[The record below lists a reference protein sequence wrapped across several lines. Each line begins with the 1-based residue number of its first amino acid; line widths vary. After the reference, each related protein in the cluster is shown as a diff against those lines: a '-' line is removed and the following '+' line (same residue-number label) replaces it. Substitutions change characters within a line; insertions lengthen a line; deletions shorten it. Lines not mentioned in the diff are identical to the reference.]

1 MYILDDFGKESII
14 LENYKPL
21 PSLKILNND
30 NIFEKSYEVYFGRNA
45 PLSVIL
51 LSYAKEIKEL
61 LGDPKQKY
69 DFKNK
74 SFVNKIKNINEN
86 YGAQIATEL
95 NVEKCTLNIILDK
108 EVNACCL
115 PLITCFDNR
124 PLDKDGNPIDGK
136 IDLDKYVD
144 IENIVQTKTGY
155 KFKDSK
161 NKLLLINV
169 NIGMIWIGNEEEIAA
184 IICHELGHC
193 FQQGIFGSIK
203 NYSDILYRQEITN
216 LNKRFNYF
224 IKDNDTNF
232 WKIVKLLFP
241 LPGFFK
247 LFSYLISFIFQP
259 NILNFNIFNKLN
271 LFIHK
276 TLLNRVVDEKRFM
289 TKDVIA
295 KIDNNEKDDDGMIAK
310 TNNNLFYN
318 DLDREQEIE
327 GETNDIYKSYQ
338 KIDLYK
344 ETKTSKFI
352 QWKIDAWKFFTALA
366 LDIDNKQSNFFE
378 FISLSRFAK
387 KNYTKEIFYRKYE
400 YFADIFTSAYGFGP
414 SMYKN
419 ISREETNIN
428 KYITDK
434 VYNRG
439 IYKIPF
445 VKAMAIYSQYK
456 RDRDLA
462 MMDEHGEAYERAS
475 AMYTNLLNEIKTNSD
490 LTPAQKKAIEND
502 LKIYK
507 KIDEEYYEQNKKDGC
522 LYKVYNKMLAKKAT
536 TKSDKVENLI
546 LGPIL
551 EVAKEN
557 Q

>member
-1 MYILDDFGKESII
+1 MDILDDFGKESII

-21 PSLKILNND
+21 PSLKILNSNS
-30 NIFEKSYEVYFGRNA
+30 IFEKSNEVYFGRTA
-45 PLSVIL
+45 PLSIIL
-51 LSYAKEIKEL
+51 LSYAKEVKKL
-61 LGDPKQKY
+61 LGDPKKKY

-74 SFVNKIKNINEN
+74 SFVNEIKNMNEN

-95 NVEKCTLNIILDK
+95 NVEKCTLNIVLDK

-136 IDLDKYVD
+136 VDLDKYVD
-144 IENIVQTKTGY
+144 IENIIQTKNGY

-161 NKLLLINV
+161 NKLLLINI
-169 NIGMIWIGNEEEIAA
+169 NIGMIWVGNEEEIAA

-203 NYSDILYRQEITN
+203 NYSDLLYRQEIRN
-216 LNKRFNYF
+216 LDKRFNYF
-224 IKDNDTNF
+224 IRDNDTNF

-259 NILNFNIFNKLN
+259 NILNFNIFNKMN

-276 TLLNRVVDEKRFM
+276 TLLTRVVDEKRFM
-289 TKDVIA
+289 TKDVVE
-295 KIDNNEKDDDGMIAK
+295 KIDGNGKDANEMIAK
-310 TNNNLFYN
+310 ASNNLAYN

-327 GETNDIYKSYQ
+327 DETNDIYKSYK

-344 ETKTSKFI
+344 ETKTTKFT
-352 QWKIDAWKFFTALA
+352 QWKIDVWKFFTALA
-366 LDIDNKQSNFFE
+366 LDIDNKQTNFFE

-387 KNYTKEIFYRKYE
+387 KNYTKEVFYRKYE
-400 YFADIFTSAYGFGP
+400 YFADIFASAYGFGP

-419 ISREETNIN
+419 ISREETNTN
-428 KYITDK
+428 KFIAEE
-434 VYNRG
+434 VYSRG

-445 VKAMAIYSQYK
+445 IKAIAIYNQYK

-462 MMDEHGEAYERAS
+462 MTDEHGEAYERAS

-522 LYKVYNKMLAKKAT
+522 LYKAYNKMLAKKVT
-536 TKSDKVENLI
+536 TKSDKVEDLI

>member
-1 MYILDDFGKESII
+1 MNILDDFGKESII
-14 LENYKPL
+14 LENYKSL
-21 PSLKILNND
+21 PSLKILNSNS
-30 NIFEKSYEVYFGRNA
+30 IFEKSNEVYFGRNT
-45 PLSVIL
+45 PLSIIL
-51 LSYAKEIKEL
+51 LSYAKEVKQL

-69 DFKNK
+69 NFKNK
-74 SFVNKIKNINEN
+74 SFVDKIKNTNEK
-86 YGAQIATEL
+86 YGAQIATEI
-95 NVEKCTLNIILDK
+95 NAEKCVLNIVLDDDF
-108 EVNACCL
+108 NASSL
-115 PLITCFDNR
+115 LLITCFDNR

-144 IENIVQTKTGY
+144 IENIIQTKNGY

-161 NKLLLINV
+161 NKLLSINI
-169 NIGMIWIGNEEEIAA
+169 NIGTIWFGNEEEIAA

-193 FQQGIFGSIK
+193 FQQGVFGSIK
-203 NYSDILYRQEITN
+203 NYSDLLYKQEIAN
-216 LNKRFNYF
+216 LNKRFDYF
-224 IKDNDTNF
+224 IKSNDTLF

-247 LFSYLISFIFQP
+247 LFSYIVSFLFQP
-259 NILNFNIFNKLN
+259 NILNFNIFNKMN

-289 TKDVIA
+289 TKDIIDKINNGDKSANKMMRIA
-295 KIDNNEKDDDGMIAK
+295 SSNLVYDDI
-310 TNNNLFYN
+310 
-318 DLDREQEIE
+318 DREQEIE
-327 GETNDIYKSYQ
+327 DESNDIYESYQ
-338 KIDLYK
+338 EIDLSK
-344 ETKTSKFI
+344 KNKTSKFT
-352 QWKIDAWKFFTALA
+352 QFKIDVWKFFIALA

-378 FISLSRFAK
+378 FVSLSRFAK

-400 YFADIFTSAYGFGP
+400 YFADIFASAYGFGP

-419 ISREETNIN
+419 ISREETNNN
-428 KYITDK
+428 KFIDGLYS
-434 VYNRG
+434 RG

-462 MMDEHGEAYERAS
+462 MIDDHGEAYERAS

-490 LTPAQKKAIEND
+490 LTPAQKKAIEID

-522 LYKVYNKMLAKKAT
+522 LYKAYNKMLAKKIT
-536 TKSDKVENLI
+536 TKSDKVEDLI

>member
-1 MYILDDFGKESII
+1 MNILDDFGKESII

-21 PSLKILNND
+21 PSLKILNSNS
-30 NIFEKSYEVYFGRNA
+30 IFEKSNEVYFGRNA
-45 PLSVIL
+45 PLSIIL
-51 LSYAKEIKEL
+51 LSYAKEVKQL

-69 DFKNK
+69 NFKNK
-74 SFVNKIKNINEN
+74 SFVDKIKNTNEK
-86 YGAQIATEL
+86 YGAQIATEI
-95 NVEKCTLNIILDK
+95 NAEKCVLNIVLDDDF
-108 EVNACCL
+108 NASSL
-115 PLITCFDNR
+115 LLITCFDNR

-144 IENIVQTKTGY
+144 IENIIQTKNGY

-161 NKLLLINV
+161 NKLLSINI
-169 NIGMIWIGNEEEIAA
+169 NIGTIWFGNEEEIAA

-203 NYSDILYRQEITN
+203 NYSDLLYKQEITN
-216 LNKRFNYF
+216 LNKRFDYF
-224 IKDNDTNF
+224 IKSNDTLF

-247 LFSYLISFIFQP
+247 LFSYIVSFLFQP
-259 NILNFNIFNKLN
+259 NILNFNIFNKMN

-289 TKDVIA
+289 TKDIIDKINNDDKSANKMMRIA
-295 KIDNNEKDDDGMIAK
+295 SSNLVCDDI
-310 TNNNLFYN
+310 
-318 DLDREQEIE
+318 DREQEIE
-327 GETNDIYKSYQ
+327 DESNDIYESYQ
-338 KIDLYK
+338 EIDLSK
-344 ETKTSKFI
+344 KNKTSKFT
-352 QWKIDAWKFFTALA
+352 QFKIDVWKFFIALA

-378 FISLSRFAK
+378 FVSLSRFAK

-400 YFADIFTSAYGFGP
+400 YFADIFASAYGFGP

-419 ISREETNIN
+419 ISREETNNN
-428 KYITDK
+428 KFIDGLYS
-434 VYNRG
+434 RG

-462 MMDEHGEAYERAS
+462 MIDDHGEAYERAS

-490 LTPAQKKAIEND
+490 LTPAQKKAIEID

-522 LYKVYNKMLAKKAT
+522 LYKAYNKMLAKKIT
-536 TKSDKVENLI
+536 TKSDKVEDLI

>member
-1 MYILDDFGKESII
+1 MNILDDFGKESII
-14 LENYKPL
+14 LENYKSL
-21 PSLKILNND
+21 PSLKILNSNS
-30 NIFEKSYEVYFGRNA
+30 IFEKSNEVYFGRNA
-45 PLSVIL
+45 PLSIIL
-51 LSYAKEIKEL
+51 LSYAKEVKQL

-69 DFKNK
+69 NFKNK
-74 SFVNKIKNINEN
+74 SFVDKIKNTNEK
-86 YGAQIATEL
+86 YGAQIATEI
-95 NVEKCTLNIILDK
+95 NAEKCVLNIVLDDDF
-108 EVNACCL
+108 NASSL
-115 PLITCFDNR
+115 LLITCFDNR

-144 IENIVQTKTGY
+144 IENIIQTKNGY

-161 NKLLLINV
+161 NKLLSINI
-169 NIGMIWIGNEEEIAA
+169 NIGTIWFGNEEEIAA

-203 NYSDILYRQEITN
+203 NYSDLLYKQEIAN
-216 LNKRFNYF
+216 LNKRFDYF
-224 IKDNDTNF
+224 IKSNDTLF

-247 LFSYLISFIFQP
+247 LFSYIVSFLFQP
-259 NILNFNIFNKLN
+259 NILNFNIFNKMN

-289 TKDVIA
+289 TKDIIDKINNDDKSANKMMRIA
-295 KIDNNEKDDDGMIAK
+295 SSNLVYDDI
-310 TNNNLFYN
+310 
-318 DLDREQEIE
+318 DREQEIE
-327 GETNDIYKSYQ
+327 DESNDIYESYQ
-338 KIDLYK
+338 EIDLSK
-344 ETKTSKFI
+344 KNETSKFT
-352 QWKIDAWKFFTALA
+352 QFKIDVWKFFIALA

-378 FISLSRFAK
+378 FVSLSRFAK

-400 YFADIFTSAYGFGP
+400 YFADIFASAYGFGP

-419 ISREETNIN
+419 ISREETNNN
-428 KYITDK
+428 KFIDGLYS
-434 VYNRG
+434 RG

-462 MMDEHGEAYERAS
+462 MIDDHGEAYERAS

-490 LTPAQKKAIEND
+490 LTPAQKKAIEID

-522 LYKVYNKMLAKKAT
+522 LYKAYNKMLAKKIT
-536 TKSDKVENLI
+536 TKSDKVEDLI

>member
-1 MYILDDFGKESII
+1 MNILDDFGKESII

-21 PSLKILNND
+21 PSLKILNSNS
-30 NIFEKSYEVYFGRNA
+30 IFEKSNEVYFGRNA
-45 PLSVIL
+45 PLSIIL
-51 LSYAKEIKEL
+51 LSYAKEVKQL

-69 DFKNK
+69 NFKNK
-74 SFVNKIKNINEN
+74 SFVDKIKNTNEK
-86 YGAQIATEL
+86 YGAQIATEI
-95 NVEKCTLNIILDK
+95 NAEKCVLNIVLDDDF
-108 EVNACCL
+108 NASSL
-115 PLITCFDNR
+115 LLITCFDNR

-144 IENIVQTKTGY
+144 IENIIQTKNGY

-161 NKLLLINV
+161 NKLLSINI
-169 NIGMIWIGNEEEIAA
+169 NIGTIWFGNEEEIAA

-203 NYSDILYRQEITN
+203 NYSDLLYKQEIAN
-216 LNKRFNYF
+216 LNKRFDYF
-224 IKDNDTNF
+224 IKSNDTLF

-247 LFSYLISFIFQP
+247 LFSYIVSFLFQP
-259 NILNFNIFNKLN
+259 NILNFNIFNKMN

-289 TKDVIA
+289 TKDIIDKINNDDKSANKMMRIA
-295 KIDNNEKDDDGMIAK
+295 SSNLVCDDI
-310 TNNNLFYN
+310 
-318 DLDREQEIE
+318 DREQEIE
-327 GETNDIYKSYQ
+327 DESNDIYESYQ
-338 KIDLYK
+338 EIDLSK
-344 ETKTSKFI
+344 KNKTSKFT
-352 QWKIDAWKFFTALA
+352 QFKIDVWKFFIALA

-378 FISLSRFAK
+378 FVSLSRFAK

-400 YFADIFTSAYGFGP
+400 YFADIFASAYGFGP

-419 ISREETNIN
+419 ISREETNNN
-428 KYITDK
+428 KFIDGLYS
-434 VYNRG
+434 RG

-462 MMDEHGEAYERAS
+462 MIDDHGEAYERAS

-490 LTPAQKKAIEND
+490 LTPAQKKAIEID

-522 LYKVYNKMLAKKAT
+522 LYKAYNKMLAKKIT
-536 TKSDKVENLI
+536 TKSDKVEDLI

>member
-1 MYILDDFGKESII
+1 MNILDDFGKESII

-21 PSLKILNND
+21 PSLKILNSNS
-30 NIFEKSYEVYFGRNA
+30 IFEKSNEVYFGRNT
-45 PLSVIL
+45 PLSIIL
-51 LSYAKEIKEL
+51 LSYAKEVKQL

-69 DFKNK
+69 NFKNK
-74 SFVNKIKNINEN
+74 SFVDKIKNTNEK
-86 YGAQIATEL
+86 YGAQIATEI
-95 NVEKCTLNIILDK
+95 NAEKCVLNIVLDDDF
-108 EVNACCL
+108 NASSL
-115 PLITCFDNR
+115 LLITCFDNR

-144 IENIVQTKTGY
+144 IENIIQTKNGY

-161 NKLLLINV
+161 NKLLSINI
-169 NIGMIWIGNEEEIAA
+169 NIGTIWFGNEEEIAA

-203 NYSDILYRQEITN
+203 NYSDLLYKQEIAN
-216 LNKRFNYF
+216 LNKRFDYF
-224 IKDNDTNF
+224 IKSNDTLF

-247 LFSYLISFIFQP
+247 LFSYIVSFLFQP
-259 NILNFNIFNKLN
+259 NILNFNIFNKVN

-289 TKDVIA
+289 TKDIIDKINNDDKSANKMIRIA
-295 KIDNNEKDDDGMIAK
+295 SSNLVYDDI
-310 TNNNLFYN
+310 
-318 DLDREQEIE
+318 DREQEIE
-327 GETNDIYKSYQ
+327 DESNDIYESYQ
-338 KIDLYK
+338 EIDLSK
-344 ETKTSKFI
+344 KNKTSKFT
-352 QWKIDAWKFFTALA
+352 QFKIDVWKFFIALA

-400 YFADIFTSAYGFGP
+400 YFADIFASAYGFGP

-419 ISREETNIN
+419 ISREETNNN
-428 KYITDK
+428 KFIDGLYS
-434 VYNRG
+434 RG

-462 MMDEHGEAYERAS
+462 MIDDHGEAYERAS

-490 LTPAQKKAIEND
+490 LTPAQKKAIEID

-522 LYKVYNKMLAKKAT
+522 LYKAYNKMLAKKIT
-536 TKSDKVENLI
+536 TKSDKVEDLI

>member
-1 MYILDDFGKESII
+1 MNILDDFGKESII

-21 PSLKILNND
+21 PSLKILNSNS
-30 NIFEKSYEVYFGRNA
+30 IFEKSNEVYFGRNA
-45 PLSVIL
+45 PLSIIL
-51 LSYAKEIKEL
+51 LSYAKEVKQL

-69 DFKNK
+69 NFKNK
-74 SFVNKIKNINEN
+74 SFVDKIKNTNEK
-86 YGAQIATEL
+86 YGAQIATEI
-95 NVEKCTLNIILDK
+95 NAEKCVLNIVLDDDF
-108 EVNACCL
+108 NASSL
-115 PLITCFDNR
+115 LLITCFDNR

-144 IENIVQTKTGY
+144 IENIIQTKNGY

-161 NKLLLINV
+161 NKLLSINI
-169 NIGMIWIGNEEEIAA
+169 NIGTIWFGNEEEIAA

-203 NYSDILYRQEITN
+203 NYSDLLYKQEIAN
-216 LNKRFNYF
+216 LNKRFDYF
-224 IKDNDTNF
+224 IKSNDTLF

-247 LFSYLISFIFQP
+247 LFSYIVSFLFQP
-259 NILNFNIFNKLN
+259 NILNFNIFNKMN

-289 TKDVIA
+289 TKDIIDKINNDDKSANKMMRIA
-295 KIDNNEKDDDGMIAK
+295 SSNLVCDDI
-310 TNNNLFYN
+310 
-318 DLDREQEIE
+318 DREQEIE
-327 GETNDIYKSYQ
+327 DESNDIYESYQ
-338 KIDLYK
+338 EIDLSK
-344 ETKTSKFI
+344 KNKTSKFT
-352 QWKIDAWKFFTALA
+352 QFKIDVWKFFIALA

-400 YFADIFTSAYGFGP
+400 YFADIFASAYGFGP

-419 ISREETNIN
+419 ISREETNNN
-428 KYITDK
+428 KFIDGLYS
-434 VYNRG
+434 RG

-462 MMDEHGEAYERAS
+462 MIDDHGEAYERAS

-490 LTPAQKKAIEND
+490 LTPAQKKAIEID

-522 LYKVYNKMLAKKAT
+522 LYKAYNKMLAKKIT
-536 TKSDKVENLI
+536 TKSDKVEDLI

>member
-1 MYILDDFGKESII
+1 MNILDDFGKESII

-21 PSLKILNND
+21 PSLKILNSNS
-30 NIFEKSYEVYFGRNA
+30 IFEKSNEVYFGRNT
-45 PLSVIL
+45 PLSIIL
-51 LSYAKEIKEL
+51 LSYAKEVKQL

-69 DFKNK
+69 NFKNK
-74 SFVNKIKNINEN
+74 SFVDKIKNTNEK
-86 YGAQIATEL
+86 YGAQIATEI
-95 NVEKCTLNIILDK
+95 NAEKCVLNIVLDDDF
-108 EVNACCL
+108 NASSL
-115 PLITCFDNR
+115 LLITCFDNR

-144 IENIVQTKTGY
+144 IENIIQTKNGY

-161 NKLLLINV
+161 NKLLSINI
-169 NIGMIWIGNEEEIAA
+169 NIGTIWFGNEEEIAA
-184 IICHELGHC
+184 IVCHELGHC

-203 NYSDILYRQEITN
+203 NYSDLLYKQEIAN
-216 LNKRFNYF
+216 LNKRFDYF
-224 IKDNDTNF
+224 IKSNDTLF

-247 LFSYLISFIFQP
+247 LFSYIVSFLFQP
-259 NILNFNIFNKLN
+259 NILNFNIFNKMN

-289 TKDVIA
+289 TKDIIDKINNDDKSANKMIRIA
-295 KIDNNEKDDDGMIAK
+295 SSNLVYDDIDRK
-310 TNNNLFYN
+310 
-318 DLDREQEIE
+318 QEIE
-327 GETNDIYKSYQ
+327 DESNDIYESYQ
-338 KIDLYK
+338 EIDLSK
-344 ETKTSKFI
+344 KNKTSKFT
-352 QWKIDAWKFFTALA
+352 QFKIDVWKFFIALA

-400 YFADIFTSAYGFGP
+400 YFADIFASAYGFGP

-419 ISREETNIN
+419 ISREETNNN
-428 KYITDK
+428 KFIDRLYS
-434 VYNRG
+434 RG

-462 MMDEHGEAYERAS
+462 MIDDHGEAYERAS

-490 LTPAQKKAIEND
+490 LTPAQKKAIEID

-522 LYKVYNKMLAKKAT
+522 LYKAYNKMLAKKIT
-536 TKSDKVENLI
+536 TKSDKVEDLI